1 MSFNQ
6 GLSGLNGAS
15 KNLDVIGNN
24 IANTSTV
31 GFKASRAEFSDVYAA
46 SINGVS
52 NLNVGIGTKTAAVV
66 QQFTQ
71 GNISVTNN
79 PLDLA
84 ISGDGFFQLIQ
95 TDPNSPT
102 ATTGLTTYTRNGQF
116 QMDKN
121 GYIVDNAGRK
131 LIGFPATEGV
141 VIPGTLQPIKVSLG
155 VAKPNPTSTAA
166 LTANLDSTSTGVVGS
181 VAGAATG
188 TQINP
193 SVPSSYNYATT
204 FTVYDTPGSPQGLT
218 LYFQKAATGGGW
230 NVAAY
235 VAGNQILPVGDATIA
250 GTETAMTLTFAT
262 DGTVATIN
270 GAAVAPLA
278 TTASG
283 TMPSFSLDLSLLT
296 QYGSTSGVSFVSQDG
311 YSTGKFVSLSVDK
324 TGLVQGRYT
333 NGQALAIGQ
342 ILMTNFLNPNG
353 LQPLGDNQWGE
364 TTAAG
369 KQSSEAPGTGVLGYL
384 QSGVV
389 EESNVDLTAELVNM
403 IVAQRMYQAN
413 AQTVKTQD
421 SILQT
426 LVNLR

>member
-84 ISGDGFFQLIQ
+84 ISGDGFFQLVQ
-95 TDPNSPT
+95 TDPNTPT

-131 LIGFPATEGV
+131 LIGFPAVEGV
-141 VIPGTLQPIKVSLG
+141 VVPGTLQPIKVSLG

-166 LTANLDSTSTGVVGS
+166 LTANLDSTSTAVTGS

-193 SVPSSYNYATT
+193 SLPSSYNYATT

-218 LYFQKAATGGGW
+218 LYFQKAETGGGW
-230 NVAAY
+230 NMAAY
-235 VAGNQILPVGDATIA
+235 VAGNQILPVTGTNNAATI
-250 GTETAMTLTFAT
+250 TFNA
-262 DGTVATIN
+262 DGTVNLIN
-270 GAAVAPLA
+270 GAAAA
-278 TTASG
+278 AITTTAAG
-283 TMPSFSLDLSLLT
+283 TMPSFSFDLTLMT
-296 QYGSTSGVSFVSQDG
+296 QYGSTSGVSYVEQDG
-311 YSTGKFVSLSVDK
+311 YATGKFVSLSVDK